1 MTFTIKCHKS
11 VKTKDNSFIPN
22 TWSQG
27 TDSDVLHHTKK
38 DPGTTISRLSYN
50 HAEQIQGTE
59 VHIWSK
65 VVRGSNSLTVDGTI
79 FFSLNYLI
87 IIFFKIIA
95 IAAS

>member
-1 MTFTIKCHKS
+1 MAFTIKCHKS
-11 VKTKDNSFIPN
+11 VKTKGNSFIPN

-27 TDSDVLHHTKK
+27 TDSDVLHDAKK
-38 DPGTTISRLSYN
+38 DPGTTTQGCYN

-65 VVRGSNSLTVDGTI
+65 VVRGSNSLTVDRTI
-79 FFSLNYLI
+79 FFSLNYLV
-87 IIFFKIIA
+87 IIFLRIIA